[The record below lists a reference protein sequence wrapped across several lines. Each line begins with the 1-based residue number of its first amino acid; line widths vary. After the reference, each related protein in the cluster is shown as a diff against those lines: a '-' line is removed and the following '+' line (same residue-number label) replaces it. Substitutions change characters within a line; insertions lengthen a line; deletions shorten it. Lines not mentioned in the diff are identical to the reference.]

1 MAIAVNFYTFSKKK
15 NSTKRP
21 TGSGTTFN
29 CVLKEGSGVLDP
41 VIVLSTGNPSGYN
54 YAYISS
60 FGRYYF
66 INEWYSDHDMWIA
79 HLSVDVLASWKSQI
93 TGSSQYVVRSGSAVN
108 PYLQD
113 SVYPMS
119 ARREFDSSTINAPF
133 TFANSRYVVAVSNA
147 DATANSK
154 INGLQY
160 MIMSKAQIVE
170 FMRVLLTDDYFG
182 AGATEAAFGLTF
194 PILKSIVNP
203 VQYIGEAYILPFTPH
218 QDDTVSLSNVFTGWW
233 NLTGFTGSKP
243 AAISNDRQQ
252 VLYSITRDITINKHP
267 QIGLTSKLYLNFA
280 PYVERVLYAGPFGSI
295 VLNDTIIGQ
304 LLGNNT
310 SITIKAKIDVDFK
323 GHAILYVYNESPY
336 IVIERREADLA
347 IPIPLTQSKQDIAPV
362 GDAILTGSVG
372 LATGEIPGGI
382 FSGIKDAVSSIVP
395 TMQTIG
401 RQGSMLGIYEDWH
414 FQIEYR
420 YISEGS
426 SAANL
431 EGSPL
436 CEVKQ
441 LSSLTGF
448 CMVDKPYLDIA
459 AYDPEYDQISAFM
472 SGGFFLE

>member
-21 TGSGTTFN
+21 TGSGNTFN

-79 HLSVDVLASWKSQI
+79 HLSVDVLASWKNEIS
-93 TGSSQYVVRSGSAVN
+93 GSSQYVVRSGSAVN

-113 SVYPMS
+113 TVYPMS
-119 ARREFDSSTINAPF
+119 TRREFDSSTINAPF
-133 TFANSRYVVAVSNA
+133 TFANNKYVLAISNR
-147 DATANSK
+147 DSTANSK

-160 MIMSKAQIVE
+160 VIMSKSQVIE
-170 FMRVLLTDDYFG
+170 FMRVLLTNDYFG
-182 AGATEAAFGLTF
+182 AGAQEAALGLTF
-194 PILKSIVNP
+194 PILKAMCNP
-203 VQYIGEAYILPFTPH
+203 LQYIGEAYILPFTPH
-218 QDDTVSLSNVFTGWW
+218 QDDVVGLSDLYVGWW
-233 NLTGFTGSKP
+233 NMLGFTGSKP
-243 AAISNDRQQ
+243 SAISNDRQQ
-252 VLYSITRDITINKHP
+252 VLYSVTRDITINKHP
-267 QIGLTSKLYLNFA
+267 QIGLTSKLYLNFS
-280 PYVERVLYAGPFGSI
+280 PYVERVLYAGPFGTI
-295 VLNDTIIGQ
+295 ALNDNIIGQ

-310 SITIKAKIDVDFK
+310 SITIKAKINVDFK
-323 GHAILYVYNESPY
+323 GHAILYVYNEDPY
-336 IVIERREADLA
+336 IVIERREMDLA
-347 IPIPLTQSKQDIAPV
+347 IPIPLTQSKNDPTPLAENLITAGAGAV
-362 GDAILTGSVG
+362 MGD
-372 LATGEIPGGI
+372 PGVVS
-382 FSGIKDAVSSIVP
+382 FSGIRDAISSIIP

-414 FQIEYR
+414 FQSEYR

-441 LSSLTGF
+441 LSTLTGF

-472 SGGFFLE
+472 SGGFFIE